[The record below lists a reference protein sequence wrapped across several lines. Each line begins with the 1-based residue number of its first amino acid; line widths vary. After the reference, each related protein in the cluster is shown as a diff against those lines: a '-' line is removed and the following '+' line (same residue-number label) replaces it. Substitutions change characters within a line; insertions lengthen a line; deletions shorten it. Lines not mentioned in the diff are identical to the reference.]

1 MPAIAIL
8 RHGQA
13 SFGTDDYDRLSDL
26 GRVQAQVAGQEL
38 VRRGLRSPVLV
49 SGSLLR
55 QRDTAAIAGRE
66 LGAASDRVDPRF
78 DEFDAHA
85 AVDAHLGREGATDG
99 MSSREFQGHLD
110 DVMGEWMAT
119 GDARWRQFVDG
130 AMAGLTELA
139 QSLPAGQDAVVV
151 SSAGVTAAIT
161 GRLLGA
167 DAAGV
172 IALNRVSVNASI
184 TTVVWGSRGLSLVT
198 FNDHAHL
205 LGATV
210 DGVPLLSNR

>member
-66 LGAASDRVDPRF
+66 LGAASDRIDPRF

-85 AVDAHLGREGATDG
+85 AVDAYLGRKGATDG

-161 GRLLGA
+161 GRLLSA
-167 DAAGV
+167 DASGV